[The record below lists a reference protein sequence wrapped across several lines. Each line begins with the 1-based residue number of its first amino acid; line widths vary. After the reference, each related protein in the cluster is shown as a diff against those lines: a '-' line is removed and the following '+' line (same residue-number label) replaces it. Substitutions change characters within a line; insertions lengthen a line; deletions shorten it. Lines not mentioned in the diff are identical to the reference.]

1 VYLAE
6 PDYFNDGPTKPLRI
20 WSRIGRRPVLAAGNS
35 NGDIEMLQF
44 AGGPSRPGLSLLVL
58 HDDPEREFDYVAGAE
73 RALEAAE
80 AKGWTVVSVKRDW
93 ATVFDDATASTQ
105 EEGS

>member
-1 VYLAE
+1 MLRSWNDGAAVAYLAE

-35 NGDIEMLQF
+35 NGDI
-44 AGGPSRPGLSLLVL
+44 
-58 HDDPEREFDYVAGAE
+58 
-73 RALEAAE
+73 
-80 AKGWTVVSVKRDW
+80 W

>member
-1 VYLAE
+1 MYLAE

-58 HDDPEREFDYVAGAE
+58 HDDPEREFDYTAGAE

-80 AKGWTVVSVKRDW
+80 AHGWTVVSVKRDW